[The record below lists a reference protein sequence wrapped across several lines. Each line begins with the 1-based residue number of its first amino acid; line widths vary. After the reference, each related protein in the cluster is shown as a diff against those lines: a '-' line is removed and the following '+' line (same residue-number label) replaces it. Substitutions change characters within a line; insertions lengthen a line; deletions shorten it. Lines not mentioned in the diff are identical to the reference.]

1 MYLDRQNLID
11 KIIEAVR
18 EADQKNYL
26 CGVLR
31 MDIGNLLK
39 EYERSITEYN
49 YDAVEEVKAELCRGD
64 WSCYSDMDLLSEVQD
79 RLYH

>member
-1 MYLDRQNLID
+1 MYLDRQKLID

-18 EADQKNYL
+18 EADQKNYIQS
-26 CGVLR
+26 VLR
-31 MDIGNLLK
+31 MDIDNLLK

-49 YDAVEEVKAELCRGD
+49 YDTIEQMKAELNRYDAEGA
-64 WSCYSDMDLLSEVQD
+64 DLLEEVQD

>member
-1 MYLDRQNLID
+1 MYFDRQKLTD
-11 KIIEAVR
+11 KIIETVR
-18 EADQKNYL
+18 EADQKNYIQT
-26 CGVLR
+26 VLR

-49 YDAVEEVKAELCRGD
+49 YDVIEQVKAELTRGD
-64 WSCYSDMDLLSEVQD
+64 WSCYSDIDLLEEIQD

>member
-1 MYLDRQNLID
+1 MYLDRQKLID
-11 KIIEAVR
+11 DIIEAVR

-31 MDIGNLLK
+31 MDIGKLLDDYK
-39 EYERSITEYN
+39 RSITEYN
-49 YDAVEEVKAELCRGD
+49 YDVIEQAKAELNHGD
-64 WSCYSDMDLLSEVQD
+64 WSYYSDIDLLEEVQD

>member
-1 MYLDRQNLID
+1 MYFDRQKLTD
-11 KIIEAVR
+11 KIIETVR
-18 EADQKNYL
+18 EADQKNYIQT
-26 CGVLR
+26 VLR

-49 YDAVEEVKAELCRGD
+49 YDVIEQVKAELNRGD
-64 WSCYSDMDLLSEVQD
+64 WSCYSDIDLLEEIQD

>member
-1 MYLDRQNLID
+1 
-11 KIIEAVR
+11 
-18 EADQKNYL
+18 
-26 CGVLR
+26 

-49 YDAVEEVKAELCRGD
+49 YDVIEQAKAELNRGD
-64 WSCYSDMDLLSEVQD
+64 WSCYSDIDLLEEVQD

>member
-1 MYLDRQNLID
+1 MYLDRQKLID

-18 EADQKNYL
+18 EADQKNYIQS
-26 CGVLR
+26 VLR
-31 MDIGNLLK
+31 MDIDNLLK

-49 YDAVEEVKAELCRGD
+49 YDTIEQMKTELNRYDAEGA
-64 WSCYSDMDLLSEVQD
+64 DLLEEVQD